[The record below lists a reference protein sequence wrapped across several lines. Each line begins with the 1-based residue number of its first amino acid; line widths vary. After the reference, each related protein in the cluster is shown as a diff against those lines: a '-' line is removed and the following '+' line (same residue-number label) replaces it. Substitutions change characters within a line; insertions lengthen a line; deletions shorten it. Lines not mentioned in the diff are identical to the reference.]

1 MREERK
7 VFLLAAIVMTMA
19 GAFAFQPIPKES
31 AKALGVT
38 RGKPFVAGA
47 VFINGKFVDPPYT
60 VERWGTGIR
69 INQTPVTGQVVDWNE
84 FLKTQDGVTIE
95 KKVIEAATAP
105 VAVESV
111 ATSVKDSADAL
122 DELFDDDP
130 KPAKPSRSTS
140 TPSAPSR
147 PAVPRTE
154 VTYSM
159 DGAFKPND
167 ASRALLKRI
176 NDARTGIDRILRAGG
191 FICFGNNYSRVT
203 GDKRTLAKMMAALP
217 DLLQKSETV
226 EEFNAGVRSANLI
239 YLNEVLCEDL
249 FRHRLDYRKLQKRN
263 ARIQSDERWDQ
274 VLQEASDPVF

>member
-84 FLKTQDGVTIE
+84 FLKTQDGVKIE
-95 KKVIEAATAP
+95 KKTIEPAAAP

-147 PAVPRTE
+147 PVAPRTE

-203 GDKRTLAKMMAALP
+203 GDKRTLAKMMASLP